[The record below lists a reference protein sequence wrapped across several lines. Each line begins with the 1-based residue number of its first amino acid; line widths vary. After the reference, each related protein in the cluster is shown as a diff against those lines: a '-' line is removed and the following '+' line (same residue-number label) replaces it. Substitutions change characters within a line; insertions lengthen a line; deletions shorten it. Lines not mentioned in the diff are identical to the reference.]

1 MTAEDLLRH
10 KLERAEHEIIAVRAE
25 NLSLRLRLQ
34 EARIEAMLAREF
46 LAFKGYEVLP

>member
-1 MTAEDLLRH
+1 MTVEELLRH
-10 KLERAEHEIIAVRAE
+10 KLERVEHEIIAVRAE

-34 EARIEAMLAREF
+34 EAQVEVMLAREF